1 MTEPDLPHYLALIQS
16 TSNKNLVSDVPD
28 MYNTSISSNDTIPII
43 RETSIQ
49 ILFSLIYA
57 TIFVLGVF
65 GNVLVCY
72 VVFHNKNMHTVT
84 NFFITNLALSD
95 ILLCILA
102 VPFTPTY
109 TFLENCPAFIKLSK
123 DESKILKSN
132 NKHKHSSSG
141 YSGEVRG
148 SDTSS
153 TSSSSP
159 RRSDVGSIS
168 SSNPRISPC
177 VSRTAS
183 LDKSTSASLLSDSN
197 QEDPN
202 VSTESTETVVH
213 ASTFDAASLLPDNHS
228 ILSMGTPTTDL
239 SINSTF
245 GTTPLVRDQTKDLRF
260 QIHSLTQEIINKQI
274 QINNL
279 NKKAEQ
285 NREELERMK
294 TKAELDES
302 ELRRLKLKSEEDD
315 KIIKEMIE
323 SIRTLEGIPE
333 RKKSG
338 GKLTNRPTTSKQKKK
353 NTEESQKTISNKTV
367 ASRCNNSSSD
377 GGNGNKAQ
385 ERVQFSNRSKT
396 RWTPSAEERNTGLVV
411 LGDSHVRNMRT
422 QLEKELPVSFKIHA
436 HFKPGGTYQEIAN
449 SISSNDLEYE
459 KVFVMAGTNDI
470 CHSSWTEVE
479 NAVIEIR
486 CLKTSGRNVRRY
498 YEGVRQI
505 AARRSTAKTTGFWF
519 PS

>member
-1 MTEPDLPHYLALIQS
+1 MEFTLIATRTKKIIKFQNQIFRFGS
-16 TSNKNLVSDVPD
+16 TC
-28 MYNTSISSNDTIPII
+28 NTRDKSTIW
-43 RETSIQ
+43 
-49 ILFSLIYA
+49 
-57 TIFVLGVF
+57 
-65 GNVLVCY
+65 NC
-72 VVFHNKNMHTVT
+72 
-84 NFFITNLALSD
+84 
-95 ILLCILA
+95 A
-102 VPFTPTY
+102 V
-109 TFLENCPAFIKLSK
+109 ENCPAFIKLSK
-123 DESKILKSN
+123 DESKIIKNN
-132 NKHKHSSSG
+132 NKHKHSSNG

-148 SDTSS
+148 SDTTS

-177 VSRTAS
+177 VSRTTS

-228 ILSMGTPTTDL
+228 FLSMGTPTTDL